1 MSHMSCHLFNEGQIS
16 ILYIFYTLFSSEVD
30 EWDQLILFNQVAADA
45 VVGWGWLPFR
55 EMG

>member
-1 MSHMSCHLFNEGQIS
+1 MSCHLFNEGQIS